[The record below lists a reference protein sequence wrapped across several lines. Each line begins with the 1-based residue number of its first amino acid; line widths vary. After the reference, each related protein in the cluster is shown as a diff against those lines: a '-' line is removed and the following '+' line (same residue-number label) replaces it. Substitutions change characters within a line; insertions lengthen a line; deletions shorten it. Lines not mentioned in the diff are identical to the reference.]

1 MADICS
7 MTGFA
12 SWHGPLRQG
21 GKLAIDLKAVNSRY
35 LEIFVRLP
43 DALRHLEARLRQ
55 RLQERLTRGKIE
67 LSISLELSAAAG
79 PCLNHERLGPLLEEL
94 RALQVRLPGSHLELA
109 SLLQLPGVLSS
120 GPELP
125 EDLDELLLGRLGDC
139 LEQLLHHR
147 LQEGRQLREAICTR
161 LDAVSGLLDGVEG
174 QLSTLVERERG
185 RLQEKLAGL
194 QLNLDPARLEQEI
207 VLAAQKSDIAE
218 EYDRLRAHV
227 RATRTILEQGGSCG
241 KKLDFIMQEF
251 NREANTMAAKS
262 STLDLTQTAV
272 ELKVLI
278 EQMREQVQNLD

>member
-1 MADICS
+1 MPDICS

-12 SWHGPLRQG
+12 SWHGPLQQG

-43 DALRHLEARLRQ
+43 DVLRHLEARLRQ
-55 RLQERLTRGKIE
+55 RLQERLTRGKVE
-67 LSISLELSAAAG
+67 LSISLELTAAG
-79 PCLNHERLGPLLEEL
+79 PCLNRERLEPLLGEL
-94 RALQVRLPGSHLELA
+94 RALQARLPGAHLELA

-125 EDLDELLLGRLGDC
+125 ADLDELLLGRLGDC

-161 LDAVSGLLDGVEG
+161 LDAVSRLLDGVES

-185 RLQEKLAGL
+185 RLQEKLSGL

-227 RATRTILEQGGSCG
+227 RATRSILEQGGSCG